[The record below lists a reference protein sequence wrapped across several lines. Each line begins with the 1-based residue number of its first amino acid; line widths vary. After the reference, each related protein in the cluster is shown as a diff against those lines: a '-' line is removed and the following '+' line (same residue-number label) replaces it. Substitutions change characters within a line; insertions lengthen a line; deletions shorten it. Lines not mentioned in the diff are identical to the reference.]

1 MRIDHVTWRD
11 VAAYLKAGN
20 DTVLIPSGSTEQYG
34 PHLAMGTETRIV
46 EAIATAVG
54 EATGFAVTP
63 AIPVNYTAMFLDFPG
78 VMNASLPTLE
88 ALLTEAADSLC
99 GAGFR
104 HLVFINIHAAT
115 VGPMEAASR
124 AMRRRHGAVGGYI
137 DVFGTM
143 REVGGV
149 AWEAKQAPTGH
160 AAEMVTSVA
169 LHVCPELVFLD
180 RIEAPPPLRDFAPG
194 LRTVAS
200 GKVAH
205 GKSSF
210 ALFSDISDYAPSGQQ
225 GDARAASAAK
235 GRMVWENT
243 LAWMTGAAKAFAQ
256 AKLPPGG

>member
-20 DTVLIPSGSTEQYG
+20 DTVLIPVGSTEQYG

-46 EAIATAVG
+46 EAIATEVG
-54 EATGFAVTP
+54 KATGFAVTP
-63 AIPVNYTAMFLDFPG
+63 TIPVNYTAMFLDYPG

-99 GAGFR
+99 GGGFR
-104 HLVFINIHAAT
+104 HLLFINIHAAT

-124 AMRRRHGAVGGYI
+124 TMRRRHGAVGGYI
-137 DVFGTM
+137 DVFTAM

-149 AWEAKQAPTGH
+149 AWEARQAPTGH

-169 LHVCPELVFLD
+169 LHVCPELVFMD
-180 RIEAPPPLRDFAPG
+180 RIEAPAPLKDFAPG
-194 LRTVAS
+194 LRTLAS

-205 GKSSF
+205 EKSSF

-225 GDARAASAAK
+225 GDARAATAEK
-235 GRMVWENT
+235 GRQVWDNT
-243 LAWMTGAAKAFAQ
+243 VAWMASAAKAFAQ
-256 AKLPPGG
+256 ARLPPA

>member
-11 VAAYLKAGN
+11 VAAYLAAGN
-20 DTVLIPSGSTEQYG
+20 DTVLIPVGSTEQYG
-34 PHLAMGTETRIV
+34 PHLAMGTETRLV

-88 ALLTEAADSLC
+88 ALLTETADSLC
-99 GAGFR
+99 GSGFR
-104 HLVFINIHAAT
+104 HLLFINIHAAT

-137 DVFGTM
+137 DVFTTM

-169 LHVCPELVFLD
+169 LHVCPELVFRD
-180 RIEAPPPLRDFAPG
+180 RIEAPAPLNDFAPG
-194 LRTVAS
+194 LRTIAS
-200 GKVAH
+200 GRVAH
-205 GKSSF
+205 GASGF
-210 ALFSDISDYAPSGQQ
+210 ALFSDISDYAPCGQQ
-225 GDARAASAAK
+225 GDARAATAAK
-235 GRMVWENT
+235 GRQVWENT
-243 LAWMTGAAKAFAQ
+243 LAWMTGAARAFA
-256 AKLPPGG
+256 AARLPPG

>member
-1 MRIDHVTWRD
+1 MQIARSTWRD
-11 VAAYLKAGN
+11 VATYLKTN
-20 DTVLIPSGSTEQYG
+20 DTVLIPVGSTEQYG

-46 EAIATAVG
+46 EAIAEAVG

-63 AIPVNYTAMFLDFPG
+63 AIPVNYTAMFLDYPG

-88 ALLTEAADSLC
+88 ALLTEVSDSLC
-99 GAGFR
+99 GGGFR
-104 HLVFINIHAAT
+104 HLLFINIHAAT

-124 AMRRRHGAVGGYI
+124 AMRRKYGAVGGYI
-137 DVFGTM
+137 DVFSVM

-149 AWEAKQAPTGH
+149 AWEGSQAPTGH

-169 LHVCPELVFLD
+169 LHVCPELVFMD
-180 RIEAPPPLRDFAPG
+180 RAEAPPPLKDFAPG

-225 GDARAASAAK
+225 GDARAATAEMGRVVWQNTVAWMASAA
-235 GRMVWENT
+235 R
-243 LAWMTGAAKAFAQ
+243 AFAQ
-256 AKLPPGG
+256 AKMG

>member
-1 MRIDHVTWRD
+1 MRMDHVTWRD
-11 VAAYLKAGN
+11 VAAYLKAGH
-20 DTVLIPSGSTEQYG
+20 DTVLIPVGSTEQYG

-46 EAIATAVG
+46 DAIATAVG

-63 AIPVNYTAMFLDFPG
+63 TIPVNYTAMFLDYPG

-88 ALLTEAADSLC
+88 ALLTESADSLC
-99 GAGFR
+99 GAGFK
-104 HLVFINIHAAT
+104 HLLFINIHAAT

-124 AMRRRHGAVGGYI
+124 AMRRKHGAVGGYI
-137 DVFGTM
+137 DVFSAM

-169 LHVCPELVFLD
+169 LHLCPELVFPD
-180 RIEAPPPLRDFAPG
+180 RMEAPPPLKDFAPG

-205 GKSSF
+205 EKSSF

-225 GDARAASAAK
+225 GDARAATAAK
-235 GRMVWENT
+235 GAQVWTNT
-243 LAWMTGAAKAFAQ
+243 VAWMASAARAFAK
-256 AKLPPGG
+256 AKLPPG

>member
-11 VAAYLKAGN
+11 VGAYLKSGQ
-20 DTVLIPSGSTEQYG
+20 DTVLIPVGSTEQYG

-46 EAIATAVG
+46 DSLATAVG
-54 EATGFAVTP
+54 DAAGFAVTP
-63 AIPVNYTAMFLDFPG
+63 TIPVNYTAMFLDFPG

-88 ALLTEAADSLC
+88 ALLTEVSDSLC
-99 GAGFR
+99 GGGFR
-104 HLVFINIHAAT
+104 HLLFINIHAAT

-124 AMRRRHGAVGGYI
+124 AMRRRHNAVGGYI
-137 DVFGTM
+137 DAFTAM

-149 AWEAKQAPTGH
+149 AWDAKQAPTGH

-169 LHVCPELVFLD
+169 LHVCPDLVFMD
-180 RIEAPPPLRDFAPG
+180 RVEGPPPLKDFAPG

-205 GKSSF
+205 ETSSF

-225 GDARAASAAK
+225 GDARAATAAK
-235 GRMVWENT
+235 GRTVWDNT
-243 LAWMTGAAKAFAQ
+243 VAWVASAARAFAQ
-256 AKLPPGG
+256 AKLEG